1 MRIKPSGKS
10 RISIPICRLVSLVVV
25 RLVLEVDVQL
35 LESEFING
43 YIEGERVLYVSIYDK
58 KGNQSELNV
67 EIEAT

>member
-1 MRIKPSGKS
+1 M
-10 RISIPICRLVSLVVV
+10 
-25 RLVLEVDVQL
+25 QL